1 MNNIVLIGFMAVGK
15 TTVGKSLSYLMHYQ
29 FVDTDLYI
37 EKKEGKKIS
46 SIFKDKG
53 EPYFRE
59 LEKKVS
65 KELLKNPRKVIST
78 GGGLF
83 MDEGNRALFL
93 KEDYVV
99 FLRVSMDTVYKR
111 VKKNNKR
118 PLAQGVT
125 KETLESRYKKRLP
138 AYEKAHLAVDTDG
151 KTAFEI
157 AKEIKKAYYGWLV
170 KGDQDGKRRNIKK
183 SN

>member
-37 EKKEGKKIS
+37 EKKEGRKIAA
-46 SIFKDKG
+46 IFKENG

-59 LEKKVS
+59 LERNVS

-83 MDEGNRALFL
+83 MDEVSRALYL
-93 KEDYVV
+93 KEDFVV
-99 FLRVSMDTVYKR
+99 FLKLPMDIIYKR
-111 VKKNNKR
+111 LMKNNKR
-118 PLAQGVT
+118 PLAQGET
-125 KETLESRYKKRLP
+125 KEALAKRYQQRLP
-138 AYEKAHLAVDTDG
+138 IYRKAHLEVDTIG
-151 KTAFEI
+151 KTAFAI
-157 AKEIKKAYYGWLV
+157 AKEIKQAYYGWLT
-170 KGDQDGKRRNIKK
+170 KGEQNGKRRNTKK